1 MKNKTLGAWLI
12 GTLIAAVV
20 CYYVAEELAGL
31 IMVANWVFVI
41 MAGNR
46 LLDDKLNQ

>member
-12 GTLIAAVV
+12 GTLIAAIV
-20 CYYVAEELAGL
+20 CYYLNEDLAGL
-31 IMVANWVFVI
+31 IIVANWVFVI